1 MQIDVRNTGS
11 IPGSRRS
18 PGGGHGKTLQDS
30 YLENPMDRGACR
42 LQSIGVHRVWH
53 DWSDLAPMHL
63 DYTINGW
70 KPAIKKHDLR
80 NISRFASLL
89 PSHLGTIVFRW
100 KVLAI
105 CNVYTFRSFTFLFFF
120 LHSFSHLTFNFSL
133 KLYTFS
139 RFLYSNL
146 PLLWFSILYL
156 WWMYCVCMFTM
167 FLPLGH
173 FRYIYPYL
181 CYYNEYFLSFHIYVY
196 ISSVQSLNCVWLFG
210 PHEPQH
216 TSLPVHHQLPGS
228 TQIHIHCVSD
238 AIQPSHPLSSPSPPV
253 LNLSQHQC

>member
-1 MQIDVRNTGS
+1 MQIDMRNTGS
-11 IPGSRRS
+11 IPGPRRS

-30 YLENPMDRGACR
+30 YLEIPMDRGACR
-42 LQSIGVHRVWH
+42 LQSIGVHRVWC

-70 KPAIKKHDLR
+70 KPGIKKHDLR

-100 KVLAI
+100 KVLGI
-105 CNVYTFRSFTFLFFF
+105 CKCLYFPFFSISFFF

-133 KLYTFS
+133 KLHTFS

-156 WWMYCVCMFTM
+156 WWMCCVCVFTM
-167 FLPLGH
+167 FCLLAISDI
-173 FRYIYPYL
+173 FTL
-181 CYYNEYFLSFHIYVY
+181 
-196 ISSVQSLNCVWLFG
+196 SSVIIMSIFYFFIYMCISVQFSRSVVSDSLDPMNLSTPG
-210 PHEPQH
+210 
-216 TSLPVHHQLPGS
+216 LPVHHKLPGS
-228 TQIHIHCVSD
+228 TQIHVHCVSD
-238 AIQPSHPLSSPSPPV
+238 AIQPSHPLSSPSPPA
-253 LNLSQHQC
+253 LNLSQH